1 MKIDELIADK
11 RNANKGTKRGADA
24 VAKSLRDYGA
34 GRSVL
39 VDRNGNV
46 LAGNQTVKAA
56 SAAGLDQNVILVET
70 DGSQLVVVKRTDLD
84 LDDPKARALAIADI
98 VAADAFAYTVTT
110 PTNGINASKH
120 IATWTAAVGNSLCL
134 VAYGGSWYTNGSPS
148 GVTLS

>member
-1 MKIDELIADK
+1 MPPTVA
-11 RNANKGTKRGADA
+11 TKNLGLLVPTTGNPDFAAGGQATSVSQLAAALSTVDA
-24 VAKSLRDYGA
+24 AY
-34 GRSVL
+34 
-39 VDRNGNV
+39 GNV
-46 LAGNQTVKAA
+46 QRVIAAGAITVTSGTAILNTGAA
-56 SAAGLDQNVILVET
+56 SAITLASPVAGLPAAGGN
-70 DGSQLVVVKRTDLD
+70 DGQEL
-84 LDDPKARALAIADI
+84 DI